1 MTEFDRLLINAANAL
16 ARAQHARRMA
26 NAARYMPSRDMAARA

>member
-16 ARAQHARRMA
+16 GRAQHARRMA
-26 NAARYMPSRDMAARA
+26 NASRYMPSRDKAVRA